1 MDLVCFLKNFFFISI
16 TATNNIFYLVG
27 FLAPWFL
34 TKISPKKVNHKNARI
49 FLPCVPPS
57 LSSAAYLPL
66 PLPTTTCRCLPLPA
80 TKSLPAT
87 TCNYLLRPAT
97 TSTYHYLPLPAAA
110 CQGLPLPVSI

>member
-1 MDLVCFLKNFFFISI
+1 MDLVCFLQNFFWTSI

-49 FLPCVPPS
+49 FLPYVPPS

-66 PLPTTTCRCLPLPA
+66 PLPTTTCHCLQLPA
-80 TKSLPAT
+80 KV
-87 TCNYLLRPAT
+87 
-97 TSTYHYLPLPAAA
+97 YHYLFLSDHHL
-110 CQGLPLPVSI
+110 LPLLAITCKYLPIPRPIRSDCIG